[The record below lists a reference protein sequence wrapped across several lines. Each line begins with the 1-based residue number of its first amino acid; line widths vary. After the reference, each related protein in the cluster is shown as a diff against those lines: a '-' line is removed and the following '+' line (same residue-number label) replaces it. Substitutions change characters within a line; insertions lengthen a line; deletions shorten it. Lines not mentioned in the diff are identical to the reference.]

1 MTGQIKKLKH
11 EQLIKY
17 NVFKDTGTFAG
28 CLIPCGYQLIKVHT
42 VFDVKVDGQH
52 KAWVVADKHLT
63 ATPTESVY
71 SEVVLLGGLCISLF
85 IGELDGMGPWA
96 TDIGNTYLE
105 ALKSE

>member
-52 KAWVVADKHLT
+52 KA
-63 ATPTESVY
+63 
-71 SEVVLLGGLCISLF
+71 
-85 IGELDGMGPWA
+85 
-96 TDIGNTYLE
+96 
-105 ALKSE
+105 